1 MSVRALLLA
10 FAFTGFVS
18 AGPALAAG
26 SHEHGH
32 ADHGAGPTLNKGAKW
47 ETDTSLRQGMRAIRD
62 EVAAV
67 RSGALS
73 EERASRLA
81 DKIHHQIEFM
91 VANCKLSPEADG
103 QLHLL
108 LARIIDG
115 VEAMKAKDG
124 RRGLESVV
132 GALRDYGRYFD
143 HPGWKDPA

>member
-1 MSVRALLLA
+1 MFARALLLA
-10 FAFTGFVS
+10 FALTGLVS

-26 SHEHGH
+26 SHDHGH

-47 ETDTSLRQGMRAIRD
+47 ETDASLRQGMLAIRD
-62 EVAAV
+62 DVAATH
-67 RSGALS
+67 SAPLS

-91 VANCKLSPEADG
+91 IANCKLPADADG

-108 LARIIDG
+108 LARIIEG
-115 VEAMKAKDG
+115 VEAMKAKEG
-124 RRGLESVV
+124 EKGLESVV

>member
-1 MSVRALLLA
+1 MSTRALLFAIALA
-10 FAFTGFVS
+10 GLNS
-18 AGPALAAG
+18 AGPVLAADR
-26 SHEHGH
+26 HDHGH
-32 ADHGAGPTLNKGAKW
+32 ANHGTGLSLNQGAKW
-47 ETDTSLRQGMRAIRD
+47 QTDASLRQGMQAIRD
-62 EVAAV
+62 EIEGVHSAP
-67 RSGALS
+67 LS

-124 RRGLESVV
+124 RKGLESVV
-132 GALRDYGRYFD
+132 VALRDYGRYFD